1 LLKANIKDLLP
12 LLDTKANVEDVNNTL
27 SLVQKEVEKCV
38 AEEDLRKSLNE
49 QALINEALCA

>member
-1 LLKANIKDLLP
+1 LNKELLLKANIKDLIT

-38 AEEDLRKSLNE
+38 VEDELRKTLNE
-49 QALINEALCA
+49 